1 MHDRTQTRDNAV
13 RGQQPYRKP
22 STLQGTG
29 REFAVRAAGQSQGI
43 AMIRIKTVDKQ
54 NLLNVCK
61 LTTIQDRMPMAAEG
75 HLCCNA
81 FFIAEAKYHP
91 EMYPNAIY
99 QNNVPIG
106 FFLYQR
112 TEQQPDTATICRF
125 MLDDRFRKKE
135 IETAAFAHILRGLKI
150 QGVKKVI
157 FLGLV

>member
-1 MHDRTQTRDNAV
+1 
-13 RGQQPYRKP
+13 
-22 STLQGTG
+22 
-29 REFAVRAAGQSQGI
+29 
-43 AMIRIKTVDKQ
+43 MIRIKTVDKQ

-157 FLGLV
+157 FLAGNGNEHAKNLCLSFDFHFTGEMDQAGFHYQLEL

>member
-1 MHDRTQTRDNAV
+1 
-13 RGQQPYRKP
+13 
-22 STLQGTG
+22 
-29 REFAVRAAGQSQGI
+29 
-43 AMIRIKTVDKQ
+43 MIRIKTVDKQ

-61 LTTIQDRMPMAAEG
+61 LTTGQDGMPMAAEG

-91 EMYPNAIY
+91 EIQSSAAF
-99 QNNVPIG
+99 G

-150 QGVKKVI
+150 QGEKKVI
-157 FLGLV
+157 FLAGNGNEHAKNLCLSFNFHFTGEMDQAGFHYQLEL